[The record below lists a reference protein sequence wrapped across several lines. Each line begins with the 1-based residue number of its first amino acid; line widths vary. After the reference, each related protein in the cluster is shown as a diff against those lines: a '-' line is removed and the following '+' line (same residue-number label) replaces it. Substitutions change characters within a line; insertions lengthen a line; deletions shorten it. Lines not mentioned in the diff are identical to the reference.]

1 MEHWVRVF
9 ALDETCPSE
18 NLLPG
23 AYFGREEGVW
33 FWAEVSGV
41 RIERF
46 LVTEKDMRAEFN
58 AWAAIVEETVDE
70 PATLMEYIVQSQQLF
85 TLLGP
90 LDVSQALAFTLAQA
104 TRGIVQVDE
113 AGWYD
118 GDGTVLADS
127 EEADGG

>member
-1 MEHWVRVF
+1 VDRWVRVF
-9 ALDETCPSE
+9 ALDETCPPE
-18 NLLPG
+18 TLLPG
-23 AYFGREEGVW
+23 AVFGREEGVW
-33 FWAEVSGV
+33 FWAEVNRV

-46 LVTEKDMRAEFN
+46 LVTEDGIRAEFN
-58 AWAAIVEETVDE
+58 AWAAIVEETVDQ
-70 PATLMEYIVQSQQLF
+70 PATLMEYIVQSRQLF
-85 TLLGP
+85 TLIGP
-90 LDVSQALAFTLAQA
+90 LDAARALAFTLAQA